1 MKMNLKAKD
10 FADKENLKK
19 SLDTLL
25 KKPLM
30 ALLSGKVEKLPF
42 CYEVDY
48 FGPDEGFISIGV
60 AKEVDKM
67 FKTKRCKGQGLEG
80 KIDKKKVAYGVIKLN
95 PEGGVEFCV
104 LGGMM
109 KQMQAKKVIKSINIL
124 KKKIGDKFVI
134 SKGEADVQEQVII
147 EDEEKVTGE
156 DIIDAGA
163 AVVDEIKNLIK
174 TIGSAIKDSVTSKVV
189 PNVKSKK
196 VSNDDMDVCVDLKS
210 EIEKLKNLYDS
221 AEEKVKTAVGKHVE
235 KIKSFEPQ
243 LDKIKAA
250 IEKML
255 NAGTSD
261 SDNTEKDDADAKA
274 KADQEAFNKKMDEYL
289 NQFKKE
295 MSDINKSIG
304 EFADEVIDGGA
315 KLLNYL
321 FD

>member
-124 KKKIGDKFVI
+124 KKKIGDKFII
-134 SKGEADVQEQVII
+134 SKGENIDGETIDENDTTTVADVM
-147 EDEEKVTGE
+147 
-156 DIIDAGA
+156 DAGA
-163 AVVDEIKNLIK
+163 AVTNEIKNLIV
-174 TIGSAIKDSVTSKVV
+174 TIGNAMKDTISTTVV
-189 PNVKSKK
+189 PNVKRKE
-196 VSNDDMDVCVDLKS
+196 VSDNDMKLSIDLILAFHRKLFGSTDLSGLISSAFKDITKIPYNSQLFDYWIS
-210 EIEKLKNLYDS
+210 EIS
-221 AEEKVKTAVGKHVE
+221 G
-235 KIKSFEPQ
+235 
-243 LDKIKAA
+243 
-250 IEKML
+250 
-255 NAGTSD
+255 
-261 SDNTEKDDADAKA
+261 
-274 KADQEAFNKKMDEYL
+274 
-289 NQFKKE
+289 
-295 MSDINKSIG
+295 DI
-304 EFADEVIDGGA
+304 GA
-315 KLLNYL
+315 SYMALLEIL
-321 FD
+321 R